1 MEGKPKN
8 TPMQNWL
15 ELCKVSKE
23 YDSRKILDEVNL
35 SIMQGEI
42 FTLLGPSGAGKS
54 TLLKAIAGLVPIDSG
69 TIRLRGHDITE
80 VPTQERNVAMV
91 FQDYSLF
98 PSMSV
103 RDNVA
108 FPLVARRV
116 RGLWTMI
123 GWKLDQKDQ
132 RGVYREVDRVLE
144 LTRIQQHSRKRPEQL
159 SGGEQQRVA
168 IARALVFDPDLLCLD
183 EPFSALDKNLRQDL
197 QQEIRDLQHEL
208 GKTILYVTHD
218 QTEALTVSSR
228 LAILRDGAIQQI
240 GTPQD
245 VYERPT
251 SAFTARFLGECNILE
266 YIESDLGR
274 DGPAVRTAAG
284 TIVAVPTRPN
294 SNRGLVG
301 IRPEKFRVQ
310 SEAEAAYPFL
320 KGSISQ
326 ALFFGSQFKVCV
338 RLESGEDVRVAVNGD
353 RSRPLKVGMSVFLR
367 YDRDDVILFPNAAGK
382 LEPPSGSNEGVNL

>member
-1 MEGKPKN
+1 
-8 TPMQNWL
+8 MQNWL
-15 ELCKVSKE
+15 ELREVSKE
-23 YDSRKILDEVNL
+23 YDSRKILDAVNL
-35 SIMQGEI
+35 SITQGEI

-54 TLLKAIAGLVPIDSG
+54 TLLKAVVGLVPIDSG
-69 TIRLRGHDITE
+69 AILLRGHDITE
-80 VPTQERNVAMV
+80 VPTQQRNVAMV

-116 RGLWTMI
+116 RGLWSMI
-123 GWKLDQKDQ
+123 RWKLDQKDR

-144 LTRIQQHSRKRPEQL
+144 LTRIGQHARKRPDQL

-183 EPFSALDKNLRQDL
+183 EPFSALDRNLRLEL
-197 QQEIRDLQHEL
+197 QQEIRDLQREL
-208 GKTILYVTHD
+208 RKTILYVTHD

-228 LAILRDGAIQQI
+228 LAVLQDGAIQQI

-266 YIESDLGR
+266 YTECDSGQE
-274 DGPAVRTAAG
+274 GPSVRTAAG
-284 TIVAVPTRPN
+284 TIVAVPSPPK
-294 SNRGLVG
+294 SKSGLIG

-310 SEAEAAYPFL
+310 TEAELAYPFL
-320 KGSISQ
+320 KGSIAQ
-326 ALFFGSQFKVCV
+326 AIFFGSQFKIKV
-338 RLESGEDVRVAVNGD
+338 RLEAGEDVLVAVNGD
-353 RSRPLKVGMSVFLR
+353 RSRPLRVGMNVFLR
-367 YDRDDVILFPNAAGK
+367 YDPDDVILIPDAAGK
-382 LEPPSGSNEGVNL
+382 LGHTSDSNEGVNP